1 MKSLLPVLCAALAVA
16 SFQDPKR
23 DDPRSGPLDPVAAFA
38 GKFEGKGKGPM
49 GTYQETLTGEW
60 SVDGKVLLVR
70 SQSKIAS
77 QTVFEDL
84 RVFVQDAATGKLRMH
99 QFTAGTWTVYDVT
112 ASGRTL
118 AFRETAREG
127 LQTEPWRYTYEVQKN
142 GDLSYQLH
150 TGEEG
155 PTLFVSGALRRAE

>member
-1 MKSLLPVLCAALAVA
+1 MLCAALAVA
-16 SFQDPKR
+16 FAQDARK
-23 DDPRSGPLDPVAAFA
+23 DDPRSGPLAAVAAFA
-38 GKFEGKGKGPM
+38 GRFEGKGKGPM
-49 GTYQETLTGEW
+49 GTYQETLAGEW

-77 QTVFEDL
+77 QTVF
-84 RVFVQDAATGKLRMH
+84 AATGKLRMH

-118 AFRETAREG
+118 AMTETAREG

-142 GDLSYQLH
+142 GDLGYELH
-150 TGEEG
+150 TGDEE
-155 PTLFVSGALRRAE
+155 PNLFVSGVLRRAQ